1 MNEFLSRC
9 VNSVKVPRDVSSF
22 VVVSIISVS
31 VVAISVVAIVVE
43 TISGM
48 SRKRRIYRLVDMRFY
63 IHFVVVVVVVVVEEI
78 SSVCVVCISI
88 VLVIVV
94 VLVVF
99 FVKTTAVGTTIL
111 ATIKI
116 LAIIPTQIHNFLRRV
131 IDSLNS
137 QSISWLIRL
146 NRLTQL
152 LQMNPMQFQ
161 HCSP

>member
-48 SRKRRIYRLVDMRFY
+48 SRKRRIYRLADMRSY
-63 IHFVVVVVVVVVEEI
+63 IHFVVVVVVVVEEI

-88 VLVIVV
+88 VRVIVV

>member
-9 VNSVKVPRDVSSF
+9 VDSVKVPRDVSSF

-31 VVAISVVAIVVE
+31 VVAISVVAIVVK

-48 SRKRRIYRLVDMRFY
+48 SRKRRIYRLADMRSY
-63 IHFVVVVVVVVVEEI
+63 IHFVVVVVVVVEEI

-88 VLVIVV
+88 VRVIVV

-116 LAIIPTQIHNFLRRV
+116 LAIIPTQIHNFFRRV